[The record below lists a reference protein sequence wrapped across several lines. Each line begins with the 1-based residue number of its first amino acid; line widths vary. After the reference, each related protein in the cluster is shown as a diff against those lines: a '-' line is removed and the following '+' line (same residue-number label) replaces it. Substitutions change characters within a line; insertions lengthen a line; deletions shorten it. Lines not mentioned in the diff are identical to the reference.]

1 MKRRFRAS
9 LCAAA
14 LLAGLAL
21 CAPLGAQSASPP
33 ETRPADTPHTQ
44 RPDRPH
50 NLDFLFDALKVA
62 PDDASAKAI
71 KDRIW
76 TLWLSSGGDTTDLL
90 MTRVKTAMDA
100 KDFDLAV
107 KLLDAIV
114 DFKPD
119 YVEGWD
125 RRATVYYLKK
135 EYGHAL
141 ADIAQVLA
149 REPRHFG
156 ALFGLGMIM
165 QEFGD
170 DKRALDVYRRALA
183 IDPHS
188 QRIPE
193 LVKTLTEKIEGR
205 DIYPSRR
212 NENAA
217 RRNPRGRRA

>member
-1 MKRRFRAS
+1 
-9 LCAAA
+9 LGVNPLAAQNA
-14 LLAGLAL
+14 
-21 CAPLGAQSASPP
+21 PP
-33 ETRPADTPHTQ
+33 ETRPVETPRAPRSQ
-44 RPDRPH
+44 PPH

-62 PDDASAKAI
+62 PDDTSAKAI

-76 TLWLSSGGDTTDLL
+76 ALWLSSGGDTTDLL
-90 MTRVKTAMDA
+90 MTRVKSAIEA
-100 KDFDLAV
+100 KDLDLAI

-125 RRATVYYLKK
+125 RRATVFYMKK
-135 EYGHAL
+135 EYGRAL
-141 ADIAQVLA
+141 SDIAQVLA

-156 ALFGLGMIM
+156 ALFGLGLIL

-170 DKRALDVYRRALA
+170 EKRALDIYRRALA

-205 DIYPSRR
+205 DI
-212 NENAA
+212 
-217 RRNPRGRRA
+217 

>member
-1 MKRRFRAS
+1 MNRRWHDR
-9 LCAAA
+9 LGGAA
-14 LLAGLAL
+14 LVASSVFCAVPLA
-21 CAPLGAQSASPP
+21 AQTPAPP
-33 ETRPADTPHTQ
+33 ETRPVETPRAPRSQ
-44 RPDRPH
+44 QPH
-50 NLDFLFDALKVA
+50 DLDFLFNALKVA
-62 PDDASAKAI
+62 PDATSARAI

-76 TLWLSSGGDTTDLL
+76 ALWLSSGGDTTDLL
-90 MTRVKTAMDA
+90 MTRVKSAIDA
-100 KDFDLAV
+100 KDFDLAI

-135 EYGHAL
+135 EYGNAL

-156 ALFGLGMIM
+156 ALFGLGMIL

-170 DKRALDVYRRALA
+170 DKRALEIYRRALA

-193 LVKTLTEKIEGR
+193 LVKTLTEKIDGR
-205 DIYPSRR
+205 DI
-212 NENAA
+212 
-217 RRNPRGRRA
+217 

>member
-1 MKRRFRAS
+1 MNRRFYT

-14 LLAGLAL
+14 VAAASALSVIPLA
-21 CAPLGAQSASPP
+21 AQNSPPP
-33 ETRPADTPHTQ
+33 ETRPVETPHAPRAQ
-44 RPDRPH
+44 QPH

-62 PDDASAKAI
+62 PDDTSAKAI

-76 TLWLSSGGDTTDLL
+76 ALWLASGGDTTDLL
-90 MTRVKTAMDA
+90 MTRVRSAIEA
-100 KDFDLAV
+100 KDLDLAI
-107 KLLDAIV
+107 KLLDAII

-125 RRATVYYLKK
+125 RRATVFYMKK
-135 EYGHAL
+135 EYGRAL
-141 ADIAQVLA
+141 SDIAQVLV

-156 ALFGLGMIM
+156 ALFGLGLIL
-165 QEFGD
+165 QEFGEE
-170 DKRALDVYRRALA
+170 KRALDIYRRALA

-205 DIYPSRR
+205 DI
-212 NENAA
+212 
-217 RRNPRGRRA
+217 

>member
-1 MKRRFRAS
+1 MNRRFHAPVWAAVLIAAS
-9 LCAAA
+9 A
-14 LLAGLAL
+14 LS
-21 CAPLGAQSASPP
+21 APLAAQSSPP
-33 ETRPADTPHTQ
+33 ETRPADTPPAQ
-44 RPDRPH
+44 RPKQPH

-62 PDDASAKAI
+62 PDETSAKAI

-76 TLWLSSGGDTTDLL
+76 ALWLSSGGDTTDLL
-90 MTRVKTAMDA
+90 MTRVKSAMDA
-100 KDFDLAV
+100 KDFDLAI

-125 RRATVYYLKK
+125 RRATVYYMKK

-141 ADIAQVLA
+141 ADIAQVLS

-156 ALFGLGMIM
+156 AMFGLGLIM

-193 LVKTLTEKIEGR
+193 LVKTLEEKIEGR
-205 DIYPSRR
+205 DI
-212 NENAA
+212 
-217 RRNPRGRRA
+217 